1 MPSTYIHSP
10 ASPTDASGRF
20 QDRRSPGNF
29 DPLAMLA
36 AGQAASLDAWL
47 ASPEFA
53 RHQAGLQAM
62 IAEMALPADQPLAH
76 PRSQGDFDQRG
87 HTRSVTA

>member
-1 MPSTYIHSP
+1 
-10 ASPTDASGRF
+10 
-20 QDRRSPGNF
+20 
-29 DPLAMLA
+29 
-36 AGQAASLDAWL
+36 
-47 ASPEFA
+47 
-53 RHQAGLQAM
+53 M